1 MAFCL
6 KIKPE
11 NGRFYMRDER
21 LTKLAN
27 ILTNYSLQLKKN
39 DIFVIY
45 GSEESIPL
53 VKEVYRQAILLGA
66 HPHVRLYIEELD
78 EIFYKHASENQ
89 LKFLSPLS
97 KFEVKNID
105 ARLSILAPKNTK
117 RLTNIDP
124 KKQALHRKFQQE
136 IHRIFLERAA
146 KKELR
151 WSLTQYPTNA
161 AAQDAEM
168 SIEEYEDFVFKAAH
182 VDEKDPIKYWK
193 KVSKQQEELIR
204 ILQTKKTLHVFAEDT
219 DLKLRFDGRK
229 WINADGHENFPD
241 GEIFTGPVENS
252 ANGYIRY
259 SYPAIYGGR
268 EVEDVRLEFKNGK
281 VVKAKAAKG
290 EKFLNAM
297 LDTDPGARRI
307 GEFAFGNNYG
317 IQKFTRNILFD
328 EKIGGTIHIAVG
340 SGYPE
345 TGSKNKSG
353 IHWDMICDLRKNSEI
368 HADGEVI
375 YKNGKFII

>member
-1 MAFCL
+1 
-6 KIKPE
+6 
-11 NGRFYMRDER
+11 MRDER
-21 LTKLAN
+21 LIRLAN
-27 ILTNYSLQLKKN
+27 ILTNYSLQLKKG

-78 EIFYKHASENQ
+78 EIFYKYASENQ
-89 LKFLSPLS
+89 LRFLSPLS
-97 KFEVKNID
+97 KFEVKNIN

-168 SIEEYEDFVFKAAH
+168 SIEEYENFVFKAAH

-281 VVKAKAAKG
+281 VIKAKAAKG
-290 EKFLNAM
+290 ERFLNAM

-317 IQKFTRNILFD
+317 IQKFTKNILFD